1 MLRYRQILYGFS
13 VLHTEDSLFEENPLP
28 LLLKLLD
35 ISTRDFPFKELHM
48 YEILLHFFI
57 IIGNHNLL
65 IKNQLYAQ
73 KTSRQKADDKKFD
86 AVTDYICEHCT
97 RKLTM
102 EETAAFAGFS
112 KYHFSRIFKEY
123 YQMSFPEYIASLRI
137 SKATELLENSSLSIL
152 EIAMRSGFSN
162 LSSFNRAFKEIHN
175 CTPSQFRKMAEF
187 SPDS

>member
-28 LLLKLLD
+28 LKLLD

-73 KTSRQKADDKKFD
+73 KTSRQKADDQKFD

-152 EIAMRSGFSN
+152 EIAIRSGFSN